1 VYKVWIGSIGHL
13 SDFVIH
19 FTTSIGEAGCEK
31 VFQDQGWSGASA
43 ARPGLLAALEMAG
56 EGDTLTVWRIDRLG
70 RSTLHLLQILDDLG
84 RKGIAFQSLMDGID
98 TNTAAGRMV
107 FSMVS
112 AMAEFE
118 RSVISERTKAGTAAA
133 RRRGRHVGRPAK
145 LAFDQLDYARRM
157 IVAGEGRAQVAR
169 SLGVDPSTL
178 RRLLMKG

>member
-1 VYKVWIGSIGHL
+1 MRSTL
-13 SDFVIH
+13 RASR
-19 FTTSIGEAGCEK
+19 GC
-31 VFQDQGWSGASA
+31 FRIRGGLGASA
-43 ARPGLLAALEMAG
+43 ARPGLLAALEGAK

-84 RKGIAFQSLMDGID
+84 RKGIALQSLMDGLD

-118 RSVISERTKAGTAAA
+118 RSVISERTKAGMAAA

-145 LAFDQLDYARRM
+145 LAPDQLDYARRM
-157 IVAGEGRAQVAR
+157 IVEGKEGRNYKSPAR
-169 SLGVDPSTL
+169 WASIRQRCGGCS
-178 RRLLMKG
+178 

>member
-1 VYKVWIGSIGHL
+1 MKIGYARVSKDEQDLAPQLHAL
-13 SDFVIH
+13 DA
-19 FTTSIGEAGCEK
+19 AGCGK
-31 VFQDQGWSGASA
+31 VFQDQGWSGASS
-43 ARPGLLAALEMAG
+43 ARPGLLAALQMAG

-70 RSTLHLLQILDDLG
+70 RSTLHLLQILEDLH
-84 RKGIAFQSLMDGID
+84 RRNIAFQSIMDGID

-118 RSVISERTKAGTAAA
+118 RSVISERTKAGMAAA

-145 LAFDQLDYARRM
+145 LAPEQLAYARRM

-169 SLGVDPSTL
+169 ALGVDPSTL